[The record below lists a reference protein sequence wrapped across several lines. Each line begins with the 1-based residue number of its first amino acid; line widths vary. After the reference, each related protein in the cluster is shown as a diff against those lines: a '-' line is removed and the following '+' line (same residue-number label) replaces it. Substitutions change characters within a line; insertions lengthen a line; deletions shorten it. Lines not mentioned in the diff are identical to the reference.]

1 VDPISEKFPELTSY
15 QFASNTPIQAI
26 DLDGLEARLARNIL
40 SDGTTEIKIILD
52 VDIVNSTSCSAP
64 FQGGDGSLITKE
76 CAKKIFDAIKEN
88 VENVLS
94 GQENFLKRAPLAVDE
109 NVTMKFEF
117 GDVDFYDDLSQA
129 RKPVIISL
137 VNIIEDE
144 PGYIAVGQTPNIGN
158 TQDNKDMRIALGYF
172 VTLHQDD
179 DNNGQSG
186 ATAKYALI
194 RTFAHE
200 LGHLFGLRHPKDDP
214 NSPDSE
220 SDMNVGDSPEN
231 LMIQGSDGVKLTS
244 KQGATMI
251 NNVQTQTKN
260 EK

>member
-1 VDPISEKFPELTSY
+1 
-15 QFASNTPIQAI
+15 
-26 DLDGLEARLARNIL
+26 
-40 SDGTTEIKIILD
+40 
-52 VDIVNSTSCSAP
+52 
-64 FQGGDGSLITKE
+64 
-76 CAKKIFDAIKEN
+76 
-88 VENVLS
+88 
-94 GQENFLKRAPLAVDE
+94 
-109 NVTMKFEF
+109 MKFEF